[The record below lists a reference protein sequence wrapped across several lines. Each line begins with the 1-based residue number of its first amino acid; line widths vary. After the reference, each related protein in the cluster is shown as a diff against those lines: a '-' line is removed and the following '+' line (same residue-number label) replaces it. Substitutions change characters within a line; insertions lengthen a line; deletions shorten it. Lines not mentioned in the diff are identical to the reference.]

1 MGHPEPIHDYTISPH
16 AEFEMHRR
24 GLDEAA
30 IRRVLEHPEQ
40 REAVRPGREVLQSR
54 IELKGQ
60 IYLIRVFVDVDRVS
74 PEVVTAYRTSK
85 VEKYWRDEA

>member
-1 MGHPEPIHDYTISPH
+1 
-16 AEFEMHRR
+16 MHRR
-24 GLDEAA
+24 GLDEAT

-40 REAVRPGREVLQSR
+40 RETVRPGREVLQSR
-54 IELKGQ
+54 SESKGR
-60 IYLIRVFVDVDRVS
+60 IYLVRVFVDVDRVP

>member
-1 MGHPEPIHDYTISPH
+1 MERPEPIRDYTISPH

-24 GLDEAA
+24 GLDEAT

-40 REAVRPGREVLQSR
+40 RRTVRPGREVLQSR
-54 IELKGQ
+54 IELVGQ
-60 IYLIRVFVDVDRVS
+60 IYLVRVFVDIDRVL

-85 VEKYWRDEA
+85 IEKYWRDEA